1 MSTLAEELQ
10 VIPLF
15 RQLDNEEFREL
26 VNLTIVK
33 RLTRNEVLCNKG
45 DPAHSMYVL
54 LDGQLRIYE
63 LGHDGREVGLNYL
76 VAPAIFGELG
86 VIDDEPRSAH
96 VMSLTASKVAL
107 IPKNAIMQIMTSS
120 PRAALSM
127 FRHLTSMVRRVT
139 ANQNLLALP
148 SVNQRLCAVLLKLS
162 QKQANKPYAVI
173 INPPSQ
179 RELAIIV
186 KSSRETISR
195 AINKLMED
203 QLIQKDGRNLAILQP
218 YALQKI
224 VDS

>member
-1 MSTLAEELQ
+1 MSTLTEELQ
-10 VIPLF
+10 AIPLF
-15 RQLDNEEFREL
+15 RQLDNEELREL
-26 VNLTIVK
+26 VSLTMVK
-33 RLTRNEVLCNKG
+33 RLARNEVLCNKG

-96 VMSLTASKVAL
+96 IMSLTASKVAI
-107 IPKNAIMQIMTSS
+107 IPKNVVMQLMTRS
-120 PRAALSM
+120 PKAALSM

-139 ANQNLLALP
+139 ANQNLLSLP

-162 QKQANKPYAVI
+162 QKQANKPHPVI

-179 RELAIIV
+179 RELSIIV

-195 AINKLMED
+195 TITKLMED
-203 QLIQKDGRNLAILQP
+203 NLIQKDGRNLVILRP
-218 YALQKI
+218 NVLQSI